1 MSALGDLLGWIL
13 LIFQLV
19 LIARLVL
26 DWVGVLSTGGAGWTR
41 RARSVTHTVTEP
53 VLAPAQRE
61 VELVADARAVRE
73 LARRDHALHAR
84 AELDEHVVA
93 IHADHR
99 ASPHLERVS
108 TMVLLGRRIPPRFSH
123 RASSL
128 CSRC

>member
-53 VLAPAQRE
+53 VLAPARR
-61 VELVADARAVRE
+61 VIRPVRVGSVSFDLAFTLVFIG
-73 LARRDHALHAR
+73 
-84 AELDEHVVA
+84 VVVL
-93 IHADHR
+93 R
-99 ASPHLERVS
+99 
-108 TMVLLGRRIPPRFSH
+108 MVVT
-123 RASSL
+123 SL
-128 CSRC
+128 